1 MVYWTIMLSQKT
13 VKLILDGNIPSKK
26 NSRVNTKSGRSFPNN
41 KFVQWQEAAMWQVRQ
56 QTRER
61 FFGMVQ
67 VDTIIYFGTK
77 GKADA
82 DNKRT
87 SLLDM
92 LVEMVVLPDD
102 AYKYVASG
110 RTIGVYRKGQPGAFV
125 RIREITP
132 EAVEQEISTI
142 IND

>member
-1 MVYWTIMLSQKT
+1 
-13 VKLILDGNIPSKK
+13 
-26 NSRVNTKSGRSFPNN
+26 
-41 KFVQWQEAAMWQVRQ
+41 MWQVRQ

-67 VDTIIYFGTK
+67 VDVVIYFGTK

-87 SLLDM
+87 SILDM
-92 LVEMVVLPDD
+92 LVEMVVLSDD
-102 AYKYVASG
+102 NYKCVADG
-110 RTIGVYRKGQPGAFV
+110 RAIGVYRKGNPGAFV
-125 RIREITP
+125 RIREVTP
-132 EAVEQEISTI
+132 EYIEQEIASI